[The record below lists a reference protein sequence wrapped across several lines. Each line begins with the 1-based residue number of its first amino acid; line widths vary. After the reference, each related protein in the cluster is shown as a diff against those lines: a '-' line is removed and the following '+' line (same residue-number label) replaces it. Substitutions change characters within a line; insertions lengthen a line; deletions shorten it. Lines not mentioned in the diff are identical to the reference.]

1 MLRLLK
7 SKDINIEEIAEIT
20 GLSKQEIEKLK

>member
-7 SKDINIEEIAEIT
+7 SKDINIEEIAKIT